1 MNFLAKACATLVL
14 AASASVATAGAIYE
28 AQGNLYDIETVS
40 GLLSDLRPTL
50 ESQAW
55 FADEDLARALAN
67 EVGSSLG
74 VLNVARMYG
83 PIFATSI
90 YDGVGADYTS
100 GWVYYPNRPGL
111 PDDDRAQSMNFGYS
125 NTWTFAVGSLVGPAP
140 APAAVPEPPHLLLV
154 GLAAMLFARRCKR
167 TKG

>member
-1 MNFLAKACATLVL
+1 MNFLAKASAAFAL
-14 AASASVATAGAIYE
+14 AASASVATAGVIYE

-40 GLLSDLRPTL
+40 GLLSNLRPTI

-83 PIFATSI
+83 PMFATSI
-90 YDGVGADYTS
+90 YDGAGADYTT
-100 GWVYYPNRPGL
+100 GWVYYPNRSGL
-111 PDDDRAQSMNFGYS
+111 PDDDRAQSMNFSYS

-140 APAAVPEPPHLLLV
+140 AAVPE
-154 GLAAMLFARRCKR
+154 
-167 TKG
+167 

>member
-1 MNFLAKACATLVL
+1 MNFLAKASAAFVL
-14 AASASVATAGAIYE
+14 AASASVATAGVIYE

-40 GLLSDLRPTL
+40 GLLSNLRPTI

-83 PIFATSI
+83 PMFATSI
-90 YDGVGADYTS
+90 YDGAGADYTT
-100 GWVYYPNRPGL
+100 GWVYFPNRSGL
-111 PDDDRAQSMNFGYS
+111 PDDDRAQSMNFSYS

-140 APAAVPEPPHLLLV
+140 AAVPEPPHLLFV
-154 GLAAMLFARRCKR
+154 GLAAMLFARRRKR
-167 TKG
+167 NEG

>member
-1 MNFLAKACATLVL
+1 MSLIAKACATVLL
-14 AASASVATAGAIYE
+14 AASASGAAAGAIYE

-40 GLLSDLRPTL
+40 GLLSNLRSTI

-74 VLNVARMYG
+74 VLNVAGMYG
-83 PIFATSI
+83 PMFATSI
-90 YDGVGADYTS
+90 YDSVLADYTT

-111 PDDDRAQSMNFGYS
+111 PKDNRAQSMNFSYS
-125 NTWTFAVGSLVGPAP
+125 NTVTFAVGSLVGPAP
-140 APAAVPEPPHLLLV
+140 ATLPEPPDLAIV
-154 GLAAMLFARRCKR
+154 ALAAMLFVRRSKR
-167 TKG
+167 R